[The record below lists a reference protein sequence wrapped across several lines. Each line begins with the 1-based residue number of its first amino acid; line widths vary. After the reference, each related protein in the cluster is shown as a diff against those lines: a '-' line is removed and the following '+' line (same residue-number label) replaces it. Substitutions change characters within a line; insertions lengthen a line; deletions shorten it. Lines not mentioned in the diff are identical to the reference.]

1 MESLIDQKYRR
12 IIMDYYLE
20 NIQESTDHNGNQKFA
35 FTCPFC
41 GSTGRTE
48 AKKKHRKAA
57 LLWNQTQN
65 SWVFYCAK
73 KSKDDCFRSK
83 TLSNFMDALNPA
95 LAEAYR
101 RERYFMGS
109 TGKGYNCR
117 APRRIVGVSTE
128 QSRIN
133 TNKHISDEKSTEGME
148 NYSNAYEGLPQR

>member
-1 MESLIDQKYRR
+1 MESQIDQKYRK

-20 NIQESTDHNGNQKFA
+20 NIQESTDHKCDQKIA

-41 GSTGRTE
+41 GSTGRTD

-73 KSKDDCFRSK
+73 KNSNDCFNSK

-101 RERYFMGS
+101 RERYLMGS

-117 APRRIVGVSTE
+117 APEGIVGVSTE
-128 QSRIN
+128 
-133 TNKHISDEKSTEGME
+133 K
-148 NYSNAYEGLPQR
+148 L